1 VSRRRVVRNWVV
13 SPLAIML
20 ASLAIVGSASGADDL
35 AGSQGTDTSLP
46 ATESQVTVG
55 GRGSFESL
63 RITVNQTR
71 NLTNQAVSITWAG
84 GQPTIQGP
92 GRFAGN
98 FLQIFQCWGD
108 DDGSVPGNP
117 GPPPEQCVQGASN
130 GTYNGVSGAAF
141 PAGNATSRVIS
152 QSGWAN
158 FDATDGN
165 FDART
170 GLLWRPFRSVGG
182 SVVNEQVDPNF
193 NPVLPGGNYWLNSF
207 FNIITTNEVP
217 GAATSA
223 DGTGAELFQLETG
236 VQSSGLGCGQRTQT
250 VNGQRQIPKC
260 WIVVVP
266 RGTPTVENT
275 GTPLLDRADNFGV
288 STSPLAEAPWA
299 NRISIPIEFNPV
311 DSPCRLGVTERRIA
325 GNELAAPAVASW
337 QPALCTGGSLPPF
350 SYAPTGDGQARGF
363 ISNPT
368 AGSPGM
374 AIVQRPI
381 DPAAVRPNNPVVY
394 APLTVSGLT
403 IGFNVER
410 IPRSPASPESQALE
424 GVRVAEINLTPRL
437 VAKLLTQSYGR
448 QLEIFSP
455 PNYDWLE
462 ANPAQLVNDPDF
474 VQFNPE
480 FAQLSIFEG
489 RSFSGLQLPTANSD
503 AAEQLW
509 KWVLADPEAA
519 AFLAGTPD
527 EFDMKVNPA
536 YNTTAAGNTTGN
548 AFGNPA
554 PNSFPKADP
563 YCFQSEPL
571 ASTTPPPLCGT
582 DWMPY
587 ARSFD
592 ETASRARR
600 AFDGARIA
608 LNVFAQSPSTAWGRS
623 TPQVLGRRAMLSLTD
638 TSSASTYGLQT
649 ARLSRSG
656 DNGPDR
662 TFIAPD
668 SRGLSAGLAA
678 MAPGKVPGVLEP
690 VAGLVSRDAYPLTTL
705 TYAAIAPLALDA
717 QARSEYAAFLEY
729 STAAGQ
735 VVGNRLGQLPPGYVP
750 LNAELVAQAAAAAQT
765 VRNLQP
771 VAPAAPPAA
780 VPESA
785 APVVPP
791 VTETPQTP
799 APAPAPAPAST
810 PSQSSTPARS
820 TAGSTQSS
828 ATATVPAAVDAAVP
842 VDAEVAVVETDDALV
857 ESEEVVAE
865 ARRKVT
871 ATPSES
877 VGPIRVAVPVL
888 GVMALASALMALE
901 LTKRPRRS
909 LKLDDPLQEG
919 P

>member
-1 VSRRRVVRNWVV
+1 MSRRRVARNWILA
-13 SPLAIML
+13 PLAIMVV
-20 ASLAIVGSASGADDL
+20 SSAIVGSASGADSL

-46 ATESQVTVG
+46 ATASQVTVS
-55 GRGSFESL
+55 GRGAFESL
-63 RITVNQTR
+63 KLTVNQTK
-71 NLTNQAVSITWAG
+71 NLTNQAVSITWEG

-141 PAGNATSRVIS
+141 PSGNAVTRVIS

-158 FDATDGN
+158 FDPADGS
-165 FDART
+165 FEAQT
-170 GLLWRPFRSVGG
+170 GLLWRPFRAVDGT
-182 SVVNEQVDPNF
+182 VVNGQVDPNF
-193 NPVLPGGNYWLNSF
+193 NPVLPGANYWLNPY
-207 FNIITTNEVP
+207 FNIVTTNEVP

-250 VNGQRQIPKC
+250 VDGQKQVPKC

-266 RGTPTVENT
+266 RGTPTVENA
-275 GTPLLDRADNFGV
+275 GTPLEDRADSFGV

-299 NRISIPIEFNPV
+299 NRIAIPIEFNPV

-337 QPALCTGGSLPPF
+337 QPALCSGGSLPPF

-363 ISNPT
+363 IANPT
-368 AGSPGM
+368 TGSPGM
-374 AIVQRPI
+374 AIVQRPV

-410 IPRSPASPESQALE
+410 IPRSPASPESLAIE

-437 VAKLLTQSYGR
+437 VAKLLTQSYRR
-448 QLEIFSP
+448 QLEIFVP
-455 PNYDWLE
+455 PTYEWMQ
-462 ANPAQLVNDPDF
+462 ANPAQMGDDPDF

-480 FAQLSIFEG
+480 FAQLSVFEG
-489 RSFSGLQLPTANSD
+489 RSFSGLQLPTGNSD

-509 KWVLADPEAA
+509 KWVLSDPEAA
-519 AFLAGTPD
+519 AWLAGTPD
-527 EFDMKVNPA
+527 EFGMKVNP
-536 YNTTAAGNTTGN
+536 YYSTTAAVNPTGN

-563 YCFQSEPL
+563 YCYQSEPL
-571 ASTTPPPLCGT
+571 AATTPPPLCGT

-600 AFDGARIA
+600 SFDGARIA
-608 LNVFAQSPSTAWGRS
+608 LNPFAQSPSAAWGRS
-623 TPQVLGRRAMLSLTD
+623 NPQVLGRRAMLSLTD
-638 TSSASTYGLQT
+638 TSSASTYGLQA

-668 SRGLSAGLAA
+668 TKGLSAGLAA
-678 MAPGKVPGVLEP
+678 MVPGKVAGVVEP
-690 VAGLVSRDAYPLTTL
+690 PTGPIDEAAYPLTTI

-729 STAAGQ
+729 ASGPGQ
-735 VVGNRLGQLPPGYVP
+735 VRGAQLGQLPAGYVP
-750 LNAELVAQAAAAAQT
+750 LSPELVEQTAAAAQT
-765 VRNLQP
+765 VRTLQP
-771 VAPAAPPAA
+771 VVA
-780 VPESA
+780 
-785 APVVPP
+785 
-791 VTETPQTP
+791 
-799 APAPAPAPAST
+799 APAPAPA
-810 PSQSSTPARS
+810 RH
-820 TAGSTQSS
+820 
-828 ATATVPAAVDAAVP
+828 
-842 VDAEVAVVETDDALV
+842 LH
-857 ESEEVVAE
+857 
-865 ARRKVT
+865 
-871 ATPSES
+871 
-877 VGPIRVAVPVL
+877 
-888 GVMALASALMALE
+888 
-901 LTKRPRRS
+901 RPRRRQ
-909 LKLDDPLQEG
+909 PPRRRHRRPQRRRRG
-919 P
+919 R

>member
-1 VSRRRVVRNWVV
+1 VSRLRIARNWVLAPVAIVLV
-13 SPLAIML
+13 S
-20 ASLAIVGSASGADDL
+20 SAIVGSASGADSL

-46 ATESQVTVG
+46 ATDSQVTVS
-55 GRGSFESL
+55 GRGAFESL
-63 RITVNQTR
+63 KITVNQTK
-71 NLTNQAVSITWAG
+71 NLTNQAVSITWEG

-98 FLQIFQCWGD
+98 FLQILQCWGD

-141 PAGNATSRVIS
+141 PSGNAVTRVIS

-158 FDATDGN
+158 FDEADGS
-165 FDART
+165 FDPRT
-170 GLLWRPFRSVGG
+170 GLLWRPFRAVDG
-182 SVVNEQVDPNF
+182 SVVNEQVDPDF

-236 VQSSGLGCGQRTQT
+236 VQASGLGCGQRTQT
-250 VNGQRQIPKC
+250 VNGQKQVPKC

-266 RGTPTVENT
+266 RGTPTVENA
-275 GTPLLDRADNFGV
+275 GTPLEDRADSFGV

-299 NRISIPIEFNPV
+299 NRIAIPLEFNPV

-337 QPALCTGGSLPPF
+337 QPALCAGGALPPF

-363 ISNPT
+363 VANPT

-374 AIVQRPI
+374 SIVQRPI
-381 DPAAVRPNNPVVY
+381 DPTAVRPNNPVVY

-410 IPRSPASPESQALE
+410 IPRSPASPESLAIE

-437 VAKLLTQSYGR
+437 VAKLLTQSYRR
-448 QLEIFSP
+448 QLEIFVP
-455 PNYDWLE
+455 PTYEWMQ
-462 ANPAQLVNDPDF
+462 ANPAQMGDDPDF

-509 KWVLADPEAA
+509 KWVLSDPEAA
-519 AFLAGTPD
+519 AWLAGTPD
-527 EFDMKVNPA
+527 EFGMKVNP
-536 YNTTAAGNTTGN
+536 YYSTTAAVNPTGN
-548 AFGNPA
+548 PFGNPA

-563 YCFQSEPL
+563 YCYQSEPL
-571 ASTTPPPLCGT
+571 AATTPPPLCGT

-600 AFDGARIA
+600 SFDGARIA
-608 LNVFAQSPSTAWGRS
+608 LNPFAQSPSTAWGRS
-623 TPQVLGRRAMLSLTD
+623 NPQVLGRRAMLSLTD

-668 SRGLSAGLAA
+668 TKGLSAGLAA
-678 MAPGKVPGVLEP
+678 MVPGKVAGVVEP
-690 VAGLVSRDAYPLTTL
+690 PTGPIDEAAYPLTTI

-729 STAAGQ
+729 ASGPGQ
-735 VVGNRLGQLPPGYVP
+735 VSGARLGQLPAGYVP
-750 LNAELVAQAAAAAQT
+750 LSPELVEQTAAAAQT
-765 VRNLQP
+765 VRTLQP
-771 VAPAAPPAA
+771 VVAA
-780 VPESA
+780 
-785 APVVPP
+785 
-791 VTETPQTP
+791 P
-799 APAPAPAPAST
+799 APAPAPAP
-810 PSQSSTPARS
+810 PSPAPATGSVTRGRTVTRS
-820 TAGSTQSS
+820 TAS
-828 ATATVPAAVDAAVP
+828 APVAEPPAAIPTDTAAP
-842 VDAEVAVVETDDALV
+842 AEEAVAVVETGEQVAV
-857 ESEEVVAE
+857 EESRAVV
-865 ARRKVT
+865 V
-871 ATPSES
+871 TPSQG
-877 VGPIRVAVPVL
+877 VGRVGRVAVPAL
-888 GVMALASALMALE
+888 GVMALASALLALE

-909 LKLDDPLQEG
+909 LGPDAPIEEG

>member
-1 VSRRRVVRNWVV
+1 M
-13 SPLAIML
+13 AIML
-20 ASLAIVGSASGADDL
+20 ASLVIFGSAFGADNL

-46 ATESQVTVG
+46 ETESQAVVS

-63 RITVNQTR
+63 KLTVNQTR
-71 NLTNQAVSITWAG
+71 NLTNQAVSITWTG
-84 GQPTIQGP
+84 GQPTIKGP

-130 GTYNGVSGAAF
+130 GTYDGVSGAAF

-152 QSGWAN
+152 QSGWGN
-158 FDATDGN
+158 FDPADGS

-182 SVVNEQVDPNF
+182 SVVNEQVDPDF
-193 NPVLPGGNYWLNSF
+193 NPVLPGGNYWRNSF

-223 DGTGAELFQLETG
+223 AGTGAELFQLETG
-236 VQSSGLGCGQRTQT
+236 LQASGLGCGQRTQT
-250 VNGQRQIPKC
+250 VNGQKQIPKC

-288 STSPLAEAPWA
+288 STSPLADAAWA
-299 NRISIPIEFNPV
+299 NRIAIPIEFNPV
-311 DSPCRLGVTERRIA
+311 DSACLLGVAERRIA
-325 GNELAAPAVASW
+325 GNELAGPAVASW

-410 IPRSPASPESQALE
+410 IPRSPASPQSQALE

-437 VAKLLTQSYGR
+437 VAKLLSQSYMR

-455 PNYDWLE
+455 PNYDWLR
-462 ANPAQLVNDPDF
+462 ANPVQLVNDPDF

-527 EFDMKVNPA
+527 EFGMKVNPA

-571 ASTTPPPLCGT
+571 AATTPPLLCGT

-608 LNVFAQSPSTAWGRS
+608 LNPFAQSASTAWGRS
-623 TPQVLGRRAMLSLTD
+623 APQVLGRRAMLSLTD

-662 TFIAPD
+662 AFIAPD
-668 SRGLSAGLAA
+668 FRGLSAGLAA

-690 VAGLVSRDAYPLTTL
+690 VTGSVSRTAYPLTTL

-729 STAAGQ
+729 STVAGQ
-735 VVGNRLGQLPPGYVP
+735 VVGNNLGQLPPGYVP

-771 VAPAAPPAA
+771 PAPVPAPAGTAAPPVA
-780 VPESA
+780 
-785 APVVPP
+785 
-791 VTETPQTP
+791 ETTL
-799 APAPAPAPAST
+799 APAVAPTMST
-810 PSQSSTPARS
+810 PVGAATGSSRAAT
-820 TAGSTQSS
+820 TTTIS
-828 ATATVPAAVDAAVP
+828 APPETTVAA
-842 VDAEVAVVETDDALV
+842 EEGVAVVETDEAAV
-857 ESEEVVAE
+857 ETDGAAAAE

-871 ATPSES
+871 STPSES

-888 GVMALASALMALE
+888 GAMALASALMALE
-901 LTKRPRRS
+901 LTRRPRRS
-909 LKLDDPLQEG
+909 SKLDDPLQEG
-919 P
+919 PRHVA